1 LDRVE
6 EVGREGQDQLAQTAR
21 LIGHVRWAGV
31 VLGLVQAALA
41 GNPEPVLGVI
51 GILVPSLVMAAYNV
65 PVALLRH
72 IPKRWVGPVVLG
84 ALAGDFL
91 VVTAWTFM
99 TANDAYSTS
108 YAAYA
113 LVAIEAAVLY
123 HWRGTA
129 GFAAGFVL
137 VFGAYYALRM
147 LAFGFPPQAGSVIY
161 RTGII
166 LLAAVFIGGI
176 STGSERRRQ
185 RYQTLLDAASDL
197 GHGLIVTEGG
207 RLVYGNVA
215 YEQITGYTV
224 EELARFPTL
233 IELAPEE
240 DRPALRQGLSTRMSG
255 QSRPAQYE
263 GRLVTKD
270 GRVVDVETAIRPL
283 PHERATRLIAL
294 VRDIS
299 ERKAVLR
306 DLADSERK
314 AYTAA
319 RLDPLTGAAN
329 RRAWEE
335 EIERAMARSRRDGSS
350 LTVALLDLD
359 GFKAYNDDWGHV
371 RGDELLREFA
381 ARWREPLREV
391 DLLVRYGGDEFAIL
405 LPGSDTEEAR
415 IVVQRLRSATAALP
429 SFSVGLASW
438 DGSETTEALMAR
450 ADAALYNSKRSGPGR
465 ITVLSASHEREQS
478 WSYLIPR
485 LIAGRDIDSIYQ
497 PIRRLDDLGLL
508 GYEALARPSGFGV
521 HSSVE
526 DLFVAAK
533 RLGFARDLDW
543 LCRRAAVHGATS
555 LPKNA
560 LLFIN
565 ISVHAFLDPLH
576 DVDQMLLLMQWAGRD
591 PTTVIFEIS
600 ERDQLAEPERL
611 RDVLR
616 AYRREGFRFALD
628 DVGEGHSTLEVL
640 SSANPEFIKIARS
653 LSISVGAA
661 GPRSAVQALVTFAA
675 SSGAR
680 LIAEGL
686 ETPEQ
691 IHLIRELGVGLGQGY
706 GISAPRSGDQL
717 SDSADTPPYELRKI
731 S

>member
-1 LDRVE
+1 MDTVE
-6 EVGREGQDQLAQTAR
+6 EVGREGQDQLVQTAR

-31 VLGLVQAALA
+31 VLGVVQAALA
-41 GNPEPVLGVI
+41 GHPEPVLGVF
-51 GILVPSLVMAAYNV
+51 GILAPALAMAVYNL

-72 IPKRWVGPVVLG
+72 LPKKWVGMVVLG

-91 VVTAWTFM
+91 VVTAWTLM
-99 TANDAYSTS
+99 TANDVYSTT

-129 GFAAGFVL
+129 GFSAGFVL
-137 VFGAYYALRM
+137 VFGGYYALRM

-185 RYQTLLDAASDL
+185 RYETLLDAASDL
-197 GHGLIVTEGG
+197 GHGLIVTEAGK
-207 RLVYGNVA
+207 LVYGNAA
-215 YEQITGYTV
+215 YERITGYTV
-224 EELARFPTL
+224 EELSAFPTL
-233 IELAPEE
+233 IELAPAE
-240 DRPALRQGLSTRMSG
+240 DRPELIDKLSKRMSG
-255 QSRPAQYE
+255 PSRPSQYE

-283 PHERATRLIAL
+283 PHERSTRLIAL
-294 VRDIS
+294 VRDI
-299 ERKAVLR
+299 
-306 DLADSERK
+306 SERK

-335 EIERAMARSRRDGSS
+335 EIERAMARSRRDGTALS
-350 LTVALLDLD
+350 VALLDLD

-371 RGDELLREFA
+371 RGDDLLREFA

-391 DLLVRYGGDEFAIL
+391 DLLARYGGDEFALL
-405 LPGSDTEEAR
+405 LPGSETEEAR
-415 IVVQRLRSATAALP
+415 VVVQRLRAATAALP

-438 DGSETTEALMAR
+438 DGSETTEAVMAR

-465 ITVLSASHEREQS
+465 ITALAASHEREQS

-526 DLFVAAK
+526 DLFDAAK
-533 RLGFARDLDW
+533 RLGFSRDLDW

-576 DVDQMLLLMQWAGRD
+576 DVDQMLLLMKWAGRD

-600 ERDQLAEPERL
+600 ERDQLTVPERL

-653 LSISVGAA
+653 LSVSVGAA
-661 GPRSAVQALVTFAA
+661 GPRSAVQALVTFAE
-675 SSGAR
+675 SSGAQ

-686 ETPEQ
+686 ETPAQ

-706 GISAPRSGDQL
+706 GISEPRSGDQL
-717 SDSADTPPYELRKI
+717 GDSAETPPFALRAI